1 MIVQR
6 ATLDNILLSN
16 VCELRFVRRV
26 PLAGNSP
33 SRHMLCTKSYSL
45 LNSSNG
51 RITLNYRSPRGPVK
65 INEAADN
72 LIVVWDILMQ
82 DYIDKRT
89 QKMIGED
96 IQLSSL
102 ESMKDS
108 TILADVKELL
118 SYFVFDGTGKG
129 DSSCKANSILY
140 YETC

>member
-33 SRHMLCTKSYSL
+33 SRRMLCTKSYSL

-82 DYIDKRT
+82 DYRNVNMNQCDLIKQFPANEEFWTYFNDNIYPMSAE
-89 QKMIGED
+89 QK
-96 IQLSSL
+96 
-102 ESMKDS
+102 
-108 TILADVKELL
+108 L
-118 SYFVFDGTGKG
+118 SYM
-129 DSSCKANSILY
+129 NS
-140 YETC
+140 